1 VWYFFEMAEGEF
13 QFGGT
18 VLRATTV
25 RERDIH
31 IDPFVA
37 PPNKSILP
45 SWVEKHS
52 VIRVLLIFANPNG
65 THPLRLQ
72 SEEKCI
78 REALR
83 QGEHGDRVV
92 VDVLAACTIDEL
104 AQKLMNSSYEIIH
117 FSGHA
122 DRTAT
127 LLKHIVEVLQR
138 EYHVD
143 HSSFLQHKVKT
154 DLAATAEALVQELE
168 AQLIRAISSENPSA
182 QVSHVYH
189 GDFTKSISLFDEQT
203 SVSGHLVHR
212 SQSNQLDIQIPLT
225 IRELPVKLKER
236 SEEGK
241 VPETIPLSVTRD
253 YSFHDLV
260 GIGVGSLAFESEA
273 GGVNFMC
280 PLSFAKLV
288 SETCPPLQCVILNA
302 CAGHIQAEILSRVIP
317 LTICFTG
324 RVSDKESIMFSKG
337 FYESIACGR
346 ALDDAFKDGSR
357 RVEIHSLS
365 SGMPNRNG
373 PGVNNFCNL
382 STGTPLMTLIRNAAL
397 IDKVLDPPPDM
408 TASPP
413 LDRFFKHRLDHLEKE
428 NKALA
433 AENSELKSLIQYGLG
448 LLKQKDETVG
458 ELKESLSEILST
470 LKSSDKP
477 KRPQNQSLGSGKR
490 ILSSTGEGAASTG
503 ARRGKGLDRTP
514 QKRRN
519 LKYHHVKSSG
529 YGKRSISVPQGRKD
543 TRASPVTV
551 SATAGVPSRS
561 PHRQPASPSSRIPV
575 SHSSRKDEGE
585 ARKSISVLEPD
596 SSLATPPVPMKT
608 RPKSA
613 SQGSSQIPV
622 FKSRPPPVPSPAAVA
637 VESSVVIKPTAWS
650 KSYQNLD
657 YEDSLKLEIQRL
669 SDSSEKRL
677 HQPSSGSSSSKY
689 SNRSSEG
696 WREFLKERREVASR
710 LKPSSSFASSVPR
723 FDPNNASSIDSLL

>member
-1 VWYFFEMAEGEF
+1 MEEPQFE
-13 QFGGT
+13 FGGGA
-18 VLRATTV
+18 VLRTSSAI
-25 RERDIH
+25 ERVE
-31 IDPFVA
+31 PFETA
-37 PPNKSILP
+37 SAHPNKPKLP
-45 SWVEKHS
+45 PWVENHS

-104 AQKLMNSSYEIIH
+104 ARKLMNSNYEIIH

-138 EYHVD
+138 EHHVD
-143 HSSFLQHKVKT
+143 HSSFLQHKVKA

-168 AQLIRAISSENPSA
+168 GQLIRGIRSESSTG

-189 GDFTKSISLFDEQT
+189 GDFTKTISLFEEQVA
-203 SVSGHLVHR
+203 VSSHSGPLIHR
-212 SQSNQLDIQIPLT
+212 SQSNQFDFQIPLT
-225 IRELPVKLKER
+225 IRELPVTLKER

-382 STGTPLMTLIRNAAL
+382 ATGTPLMTLIRNSAL
-397 IDKVLDPPPDM
+397 LDKVLDPSPDA
-408 TASPP
+408 TPSPP
-413 LDRFFKHRLDHLEKE
+413 LDRFFKHRLEHLEKE
-428 NKALA
+428 NQSLA

-448 LLKQKDETVG
+448 LLRAKDETVG

-470 LKSSDKP
+470 LKSSEKS
-477 KRPQNQSLGSGKR
+477 KRPLNQSLASGKR
-490 ILSSTGEGAASTG
+490 ISNSAESQRALLHPLQGCEEG
-503 ARRGKGLDRTP
+503 RRWTEL
-514 QKRRN
+514 
-519 LKYHHVKSSG
+519 LK
-529 YGKRSISVPQGRKD
+529 
-543 TRASPVTV
+543 
-551 SATAGVPSRS
+551 
-561 PHRQPASPSSRIPV
+561 
-575 SHSSRKDEGE
+575 
-585 ARKSISVLEPD
+585 
-596 SSLATPPVPMKT
+596 
-608 RPKSA
+608 
-613 SQGSSQIPV
+613 
-622 FKSRPPPVPSPAAVA
+622 
-637 VESSVVIKPTAWS
+637 
-650 KSYQNLD
+650 
-657 YEDSLKLEIQRL
+657 
-669 SDSSEKRL
+669 SD
-677 HQPSSGSSSSKY
+677 GT
-689 SNRSSEG
+689 
-696 WREFLKERREVASR
+696 
-710 LKPSSSFASSVPR
+710 
-723 FDPNNASSIDSLL
+723 